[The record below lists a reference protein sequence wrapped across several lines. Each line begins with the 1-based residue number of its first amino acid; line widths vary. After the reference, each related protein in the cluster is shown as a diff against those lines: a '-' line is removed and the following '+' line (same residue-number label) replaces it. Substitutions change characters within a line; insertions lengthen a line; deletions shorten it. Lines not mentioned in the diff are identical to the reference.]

1 MKNGSGKM
9 KEYNF
14 FGRLIFYGEY
24 SNGFRNGFGKE
35 YNYNNIIIYEGE
47 YLNGEIMEKE
57 KNIQ

>member
-1 MKNGSGKM
+1 M

-35 YNYNNIIIYEGE
+35 YNYNNIKGKEYNQNIYEIITFE
-47 YLNGEIMEKE
+47 YI
-57 KNIQ
+57 